1 MGLSPAERQKQYRA
15 RNPERSRNS
24 WRQYALTE
32 KGTITV
38 LLNYARDRSKRQGLA
53 FDLDREWLAAK
64 LAVGTC
70 ELTGVGLERLSP
82 GQHRTHPYAPSL
94 DRIEPA
100 LGYTKPNVRLVC
112 FAVNRARSDW
122 GDEVLLRIAQAL
134 VKKHITA

>member
-1 MGLSPAERQKQYRA
+1 MGLSSAERQKQYRA
-15 RNPERSRNS
+15 RNPERSRSS

-38 LLNYARDRSKRQGLA
+38 LLNYARDRARRQGLA
-53 FDLDREWLAAK
+53 FDLKLAA
-64 LAVGTC
+64 GTC
-70 ELTGVGLERLSP
+70 ELTGISLERLSP

-122 GDEVLLRIAQAL
+122 GDEVILRIAQAL